1 MGLPEKVLFVKAE
14 AKLLN
19 PLSTIPASHQSW
31 HSNVDPSTCL
41 SAF

>member
-19 PLSTIPASHQSW
+19 PLSTITASYQW
-31 HSNVDPSTCL
+31 V
-41 SAF
+41 AFQR